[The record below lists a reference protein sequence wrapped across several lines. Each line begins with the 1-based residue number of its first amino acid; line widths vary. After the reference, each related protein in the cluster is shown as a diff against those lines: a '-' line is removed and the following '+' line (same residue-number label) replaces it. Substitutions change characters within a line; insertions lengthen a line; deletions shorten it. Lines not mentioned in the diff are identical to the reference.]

1 MASAGLLKI
10 LVSGLQDERLLPPKG
25 QPRLDA
31 FQKAFV
37 KAGRF
42 TTEIYRVEFD
52 NQPAFGT
59 TARVTIPRR
68 GHLVTRAYLV
78 TVMPDIATAQQQAR
92 SYCESKGL
100 SFAGPTF
107 GWTNSVGHAL
117 VTSANLTIGANSID
131 TLDGRLLE
139 VMDEFHTP
147 LEKVTTL
154 NRMLGRVD
162 TGFTPQ
168 TNGST
173 GGSQTV
179 VTPLPF
185 WFARGDPSVALPI
198 DAMGNEIVQAG
209 IEFKNVDSLYTSTSR
224 SKTLNAYELGDPNAL
239 STITTAIPYTAT
251 TATKCGTAKY
261 SGVDIMKSTRKPTP
275 NFGYSMYPP
284 MASSP
289 FYFIDPN
296 GQEVFGLNGNAD
308 KSTRVTQI
316 PGITMPPSFQ
326 IQESYML
333 FEYVYIDQPEAN
345 RIRLADISYPIVQHY
360 PFTQDTKGAPNT
372 KIQMRI
378 PNPCRN
384 IYFTV
389 HRNDAELLN
398 APFLATRDLSGT
410 FVADASGIGPIA
422 PWWPDAQGLSTSS
435 TNRYLVPAYSTIDSE
450 PITSLS
456 FNYDGKIVRYA
467 TDSPAFFRSI
477 LPSLEMR
484 KSPWMHKYYY
494 TLPFSTSS
502 EDFGVGLLAGHAN
515 LDKILKVE
523 LSLTFKPFRGSTRV
537 TDVPGYTVYVWA
549 ETYNILK
556 VYGGRAGL
564 LFNY

>member
-37 KAGRF
+37 RAGRF

-52 NQPAFGT
+52 NQPAFGS

-92 SYCESKGL
+92 EYCASRGL

-107 GWTNSVGHAL
+107 GWTNSVGNAL
-117 VTSANLTIGANSID
+117 IASATLSIGANTID

-147 LEKVTTL
+147 LEKLTTM

-162 TGFTPQ
+162 SGFTPQ
-168 TNGST
+168 TNGFV

-179 VTPLPF
+179 ITPLPF

-198 DAMGNEIVQAG
+198 DAMGNEIVQSSV
-209 IEFKNVDSLYTSTSR
+209 EFKSLDSLYTSTSR
-224 SKTLNAYELGDPNAL
+224 SKTPNAYKLGNDPEP
-239 STITTAIPYTAT
+239 STIITTYNAT
-251 TATKCGTAKY
+251 YKTKCGVEKY
-261 SGVDIMKSTRKPTP
+261 SAFDVMKASMKPTG
-275 NFGYSMYPP
+275 FGHSMYPP

-289 FYFIDPN
+289 FYFLDPN

-308 KSTRVTQI
+308 KSVKVSQI
-316 PGITMPPSFQ
+316 PGLTMRPSFQ

-360 PFTQDTKGAPNT
+360 PFTQDTKGSPNM

-384 IYFTV
+384 LYFTV
-389 HRNDAELLN
+389 HRNDADLLN

-422 PWWPDAQGLSTSS
+422 PWWPDAKGLGWGQ
-435 TNRYLVPAYSTIDSE
+435 NHYLVPAYSAIDSE

-484 KSPWMHKYYY
+484 KSPWIHKYYY
-494 TLPFSTSS
+494 NLPFSTSS
-502 EDFGVGLLAGHAN
+502 EDFGVGVVAGHAN